1 MKKKTVY
8 IAKLAGV
15 FMIVS
20 LAVTGLCLA
29 QNIIAVHGNSGRIE
43 FMDRIAS
50 TDRQILGWGLD
61 IEQKPGLSNWLHY
74 SIPTV
79 PFSKTR
85 YLLVYYETGISGS
98 TADSMIS
105 RIHVYDGG
113 TKIYENNTL
122 NLTGGPD
129 YLLIDMGED
138 KTISWGLGLTIGIG
152 AGVES
157 MSHRMR
163 IYAVWAELH

>member
-1 MKKKTVY
+1 MKKRTQSVSLM
-8 IAKLAGV
+8 KLAGV
-15 FMIVS
+15 FVVVS
-20 LAVTGLCLA
+20 LLMSGVCLA
-29 QNIIAVHGNSGRIE
+29 ENIIAVHGNSGRIE
-43 FMDRIAS
+43 FMDRVAS
-50 TDRQILGWGLD
+50 TERQLLGWGLD

-85 YLLVYYETGISGS
+85 YLLVYYETGNPGS

-113 TKIYENNTL
+113 TKIYENNSL

-129 YLLIDMGED
+129 YTLIDMGED
-138 KTISWGLGLTIGIG
+138 KTISWALDLPSVLVQEWR
-152 AGVES
+152 A
-157 MSHRMR
+157 
-163 IYAVWAELH
+163 